1 MKRPELAISRSNI
14 PALGACLDYVPR
26 MPNEIMPWDEATDYP
41 ATIGQGLWPCEV
53 SAMCAGHGSQPSV
66 TRRVL
71 NSKS

>member
-41 ATIGQGLWPCEV
+41 ATINLVVYLFIRMIRLTIYLPC
-53 SAMCAGHGSQPSV
+53 P
-66 TRRVL
+66 
-71 NSKS
+71 KSRKS